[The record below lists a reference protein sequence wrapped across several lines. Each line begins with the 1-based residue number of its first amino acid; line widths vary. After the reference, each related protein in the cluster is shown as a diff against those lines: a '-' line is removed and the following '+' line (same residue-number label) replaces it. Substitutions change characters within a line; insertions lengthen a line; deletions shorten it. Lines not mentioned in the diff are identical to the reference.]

1 MTLKQKV
8 SYSKKM
14 LKLNNED
21 LLNEFEKRA
30 IQYGGVPF
38 GEGQDLTEALDMIK
52 RIILQRIV
60 KA

>member
-52 RIILQRIV
+52 RIILQ
-60 KA
+60 